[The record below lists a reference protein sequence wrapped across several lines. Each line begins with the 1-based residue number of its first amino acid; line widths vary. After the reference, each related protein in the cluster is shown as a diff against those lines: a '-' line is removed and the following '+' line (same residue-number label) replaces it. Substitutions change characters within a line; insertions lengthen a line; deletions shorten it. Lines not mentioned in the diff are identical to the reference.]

1 MTVIEQYNAGLTTDA
16 DRTLAL
22 VMHTILRA
30 VLPDAEMKLA
40 YGLVGDY
47 QPKAVCYFGINKR
60 HIGFY
65 PTNQPMAHF
74 AKAVAPC
81 QTGKGTLQFKKDVT
95 ALPIELIQ
103 TIASWQLEHVN
114 K

>member
-22 VMHTILRA
+22 AMHTILRA

-40 YGLVGDY
+40 YGLVGYY

-65 PTNQPMAHF
+65 PTNQPLAHF
-74 AKAVAPC
+74 AKALLSPPAS
-81 QTGKGTLQFKKDVT
+81 
-95 ALPIELIQ
+95 LIFWIPENREN
-103 TIASWQLEHVN
+103 TTPSSFASA
-114 K
+114 